1 MANLFE
7 RLHLV
12 ERVEEDVHEYDVS
25 MEESYE
31 EEVSH
36 VNIEGVTQDNLQENL
51 VAEIYNAN
59 GLFDMSDSIFKVE
72 EISKSLPATMTTDA
86 KKASVIGILGSFN
99 LTAEQL
105 INDASE
111 RIDMLL
117 GAEKRINETNMSVI
131 DAKKQEI
138 ENAKK
143 LIEECEK
150 TIAEHEQVIST
161 SVDLIQEE
169 VKRVTELKEF
179 LGGK

>member
-1 MANLFE
+1 MASLLE

-12 ERVEEDVHEYDVS
+12 ERVEQEVPDYDMS
-25 MEESYE
+25 EIYE
-31 EEVSH
+31 EESPH
-36 VNIEGVTQDNLQENL
+36 VNIEGVTEGVLQGNL

-86 KKASVIGILGSFN
+86 KKTSVIGILGSFN

-105 INDASE
+105 IDDASE

-117 GAEKRINETNMSVI
+117 GAEERINETNMSVI

-150 TIAEHEQVIST
+150 TIADHEQVIST

-169 VKRVTELKEF
+169 VKRVTALKEF